1 MPDSKKEDCVDVLID
16 IGVLKTQVLT
26 LSSLCNKMDT
36 VIEKLMDQHDRHIAK
51 IYTDMDNRRTETEA
65 DIKELHGR
73 IDTVLDKVQASEMRI
88 MNKIE
93 ELRDDMSKHNRVEKN
108 QLDKLLQWKWMVVGG
123 VLALSW
129 LISHVNV
136 DTLVSNM
143 K

>member
-1 MPDSKKEDCVDVLID
+1 MPDSKKEDCIDVLID

-36 VIEKLMDQHDRHIAK
+36 VIEKLMDQHDRHIVK
-51 IYTDMDNRRTETEA
+51 IYTDMDTRRIETES
-65 DIKELHGR
+65 DIKELHTR
-73 IDTVLDKVQASEMRI
+73 IDTLLDKMQASEMRI
-88 MNKIE
+88 MDKIE
-93 ELRDDMSKHNRVEKN
+93 ELRSDMSKHNQQEKN

-129 LISHVNV
+129 LISHINF
-136 DTLVSNM
+136 DTLLTNI